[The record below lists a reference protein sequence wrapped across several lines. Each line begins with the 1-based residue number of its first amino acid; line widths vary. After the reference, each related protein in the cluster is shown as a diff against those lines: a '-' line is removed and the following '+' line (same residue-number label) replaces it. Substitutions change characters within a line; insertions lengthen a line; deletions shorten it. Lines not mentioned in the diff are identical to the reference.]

1 MIQVPFE
8 YKSFDIELEMK
19 NGLKSG
25 MYVKVQVLVHENV
38 TRLFPKSDYM
48 YLVLYV
54 YDIPI

>member
-48 YLVLYV
+48 YLV
-54 YDIPI
+54 